1 MYGNFGNRNAFNSA
15 MFNAG
20 PPPPPPGMFNTA
32 QPNAWGMPNPN
43 FNLNNSSTPEALSL
57 PFNRSRS

>member
-20 PPPPPPGMFNTA
+20 PPSGMFNTA
-32 QPNAWGMPNPN
+32 QPNSWGMPNPN
-43 FNLNNSSTPEALSL
+43 FNFNNSSTMEPLSL
-57 PFNRSRS
+57 PYNRSQS